1 MPGWVWTVGVPLIGM
16 LIGVPLVVTR
26 GKRDGR
32 DTVQIRIPA
41 SEPQAPPWQPQAPPN
56 AIVVK
61 PTIVWVK
68 RTHEASGT
76 TWEFPSMGGRWIDH
90 RASAIDVNGQP
101 VEFSVDIEA
110 IRPEM
115 NRYTQVQMAQLGES
129 YWVSKTVEKIDLFE
143 GRPRLLGRDQS
154 GYSWHVAD
162 PNWYYRFGV
171 FNPNAD
177 VGGERV
183 KRFLE
188 SIRITRA
195 PPPGTRL
202 GEEIPFGWD
211 RVTVSVGI
219 QSEMS
224 ALMPQGSPPEWVKRR
239 EGLFEGHP
247 TTSRA
252 MPNPKG
258 DEDIV
263 VSMLSLPSGGVFPA
277 PKWFRES
284 KHLTVGGYPAAYSDL
299 ANGDFRV
306 VSVRI
311 PVEERQ
317 FSYVVVSGYNLDP
330 DAPDVKRV
338 LESVSFTLPK
348 KNGLRPPIDYAP
360 TWARRFA
367 PGTSF
372 SVELPGR

>member
-1 MPGWVWTVGVPLIGM
+1 MSDAISCSSCAAKLAVPVGAAGKALRCPRCGTHTSVPATPPPAPPPRVRPTVVREKPEPEEDDPPPRRRDRDEDDRDDEPRPRRRRRREKVVVPGWVWTVGVPLIGM

-154 GYSWHVAD
+154 GCSWHVAD

-239 EGLFEGHP
+239 EGDRK
-247 TTSRA
+247 S
-252 MPNPKG
+252 
-258 DEDIV
+258 V
-263 VSMLSLPSGGVFPA
+263 V
-277 PKWFRES
+277 
-284 KHLTVGGYPAAYSDL
+284 
-299 ANGDFRV
+299 
-306 VSVRI
+306 
-311 PVEERQ
+311 
-317 FSYVVVSGYNLDP
+317 
-330 DAPDVKRV
+330 
-338 LESVSFTLPK
+338 
-348 KNGLRPPIDYAP
+348 
-360 TWARRFA
+360 
-367 PGTSF
+367 
-372 SVELPGR
+372 